1 MQQAVAKKVNDKKL
15 QKKKMPSLEFI
26 FKLCSNASITART
39 DSDEQNTND
48 KKNGRQGNS
57 KTEALILVYTFGIYY
72 LTFSA
77 VFSLK

>member
-1 MQQAVAKKVNDKKL
+1 
-15 QKKKMPSLEFI
+15 MPSLEFI

-48 KKNGRQGNS
+48 KNGWQGNS